1 MQDMADKGTTSEAAP
16 FSVADLLERQ
26 RQEAERR
33 QADYERKQQRA
44 RDLYANGQNPILA
57 YIDTQKPVQDVER
70 ERRTRNAAKVAAW
83 GDFLSALGTGIVGM
97 TTKGYVPKTGSDLP
111 LKMLGKI
118 DEWENIYRQQDK
130 QYKALRLNALMGQQ
144 AARQMAAEMDAA
156 AAGQDYAM
164 AQKQYD
170 SLLAGAIKT
179 QDAAQKRQDDM
190 AARLAVE
197 TLRGKN
203 NQQAARIRA
212 AASTA
217 AAAARSGGSADN
229 AGLQFLDRDDKTVI
243 KLSPAQVA
251 YWMKKGIET
260 GMIPAD
266 GTPLRKA
273 SYSGENVPQ
282 FYWGRLKPEQKA
294 ALLRGIYLKTIY
306 GDEEKEPPA
315 EGWVGLWQP
324 PKRYVKGPY
333 SNETLQLLETP
344 QAEQARESGFSDADI
359 MEYLLNYK

>member
-1 MQDMADKGTTSEAAP
+1 MADNGMTSEATP

-26 RQEAERR
+26 RQEARRR

-57 YIDTQKPVQDVER
+57 YIDTQKPVRDVER
-70 ERRTRNAAKVAAW
+70 EQRTRNAAKVAAW
-83 GDFLSALGTGIVGM
+83 GDFLSALGTGIVGL
-97 TTKGYVPKTGSDLP
+97 TTKGYVPKTGSGLP
-111 LKMLGKI
+111 LKMLDKI

-130 QYKALRLNALMGQQ
+130 QYQALRLNALMGQQ
-144 AARQMAAEMDAA
+144 AARQKAAGMDAA
-156 AAGQDYAM
+156 AAGEQYA
-164 AQKQYD
+164 
-170 SLLAGAIKT
+170 
-179 QDAAQKRQDDM
+179 AAQKRYDNLLGGVIKAQQDERKRKGDLE
-190 AARLAVE
+190 ARLAVE

-203 NQQAARIRA
+203 NEKAVRLRA

-217 AAAARSGGSADN
+217 AAAARNGGSAAN

-260 GMIPAD
+260 GTIPAD

-273 SYSGENVPQ
+273 SYSGESVPQ

-294 ALLRGIYLKTIY
+294 ALLRGIYLKTMY

-315 EGWVGLWQP
+315 EGWAGLWQP

-344 QAEQARESGFSDADI
+344 QAEQARENGFSDADI
-359 MEYLLNYK
+359 MEYLLNYQ